1 MTGILEK
8 AIKIGNAQMFPNGAC
23 LQTELQLTK
32 TMPRVTTRNSICGRV
47 LPLA

>member
-32 TMPRVTTRNSICGRV
+32 NNASGHHPQ
-47 LPLA
+47 